1 MKKQTK
7 NGVIKPKNEEK
18 ITDLTLSMPRVQ
30 LQWDVVV
37 DNIFEMFEFGA

>member
-18 ITDLTLSMPRVQ
+18 ITDLTRWNMETRQ
-30 LQWDVVV
+30 IRQKWI
-37 DNIFEMFEFGA
+37 N